1 MRRQSSLWRGIVVAV
16 SMIAG
21 VSAMSPALAASPD
34 TKIHRSIQELV
45 KAQGSFCFPDG
56 FGGCLL
62 ADPPVKNY
70 IFFLVNATGWIAAV
84 DYAGLEDR
92 WLKDTSDGN
101 RTFGTKFSG
110 SVTELALPD
119 GRAEIT
125 IKLHTK
131 RVAARV
137 FQQSDG
143 TLLFGNTTPDVLAGA
158 QPAIGESSFEFIF
171 INPSVGMPLPDLVQV
186 AFAPI
191 PGQEFVRSE
200 FQASATGPLHA
211 AFGVKDGTRG
221 RMRVDM
227 ISTAANLSVK
237 EIIDLKVIRGE

>member
-1 MRRQSSLWRGIVVAV
+1 MRRQSLLWRGIVVAV
-16 SMIAG
+16 GMVAG
-21 VSAMSPALAASPD
+21 VTTMNPALAASPD
-34 TKIHRSIQELV
+34 TKIHRSIQDLV
-45 KAQGSFCFPDG
+45 AAQGTFCFPDG
-56 FGGCLL
+56 SGGCFL

-92 WLKDTSDGN
+92 WLKDASDGS
-101 RTFGTKFSG
+101 RTFGTNFSG

-131 RVAARV
+131 RAVARV
-137 FQQSDG
+137 FQSDG

-158 QPAIGESSFEFIF
+158 KPAIGDSSFEFIF
-171 INPSVGMPLPDLVQV
+171 INPSVGMPLPDLVQA

-211 AFGVKDGTRG
+211 AFGVKDGTPG

-237 EIIDLKVIRGE
+237 EIIDLRVVGDH